1 MFIFSLRFCVWRGN
15 FSDGCYSYHSLY
27 QKSKGNVFKNK
38 RVLMEYIHKA
48 KAEKSRT
55 KVLSDQMEARR
66 VKNKV
71 RCSVT
76 PPSFF
81 ASDKC
86 LHRLLGNVVPLAS
99 PRSDRVSLLSSTR
112 MPRTKCRG
120 DVGITGKFYLVSP
133 SFFLPCMP
141 STPMHFGLHLLVITT
156 NPPSTQTIC
165 IDCSGMIMPGL
176 CSHFV
181 V

>member
-1 MFIFSLRFCVWRGN
+1 MAIFLTVWHR
-15 FSDGCYSYHSLY
+15 YHSLY

-71 RCSVT
+71 RRSIT
-76 PPSFF
+76 RLSFF
-81 ASDKC
+81 VSDGC

-99 PRSDRVSLLSSTR
+99 PRNDRVSLLSSKR
-112 MPRTKCRG
+112 LPRSKCRG
-120 DVGITGKFYLVSP
+120 DVGITGRFYLVSP
-133 SFFLPCMP
+133 SLFLFALYVMSPPCILVFTC
-141 STPMHFGLHLLVITT
+141 SLLQPTHHQHKPYV
-156 NPPSTQTIC
+156 SL
-165 IDCSGMIMPGL
+165 DRD
-176 CSHFV
+176 
-181 V
+181 